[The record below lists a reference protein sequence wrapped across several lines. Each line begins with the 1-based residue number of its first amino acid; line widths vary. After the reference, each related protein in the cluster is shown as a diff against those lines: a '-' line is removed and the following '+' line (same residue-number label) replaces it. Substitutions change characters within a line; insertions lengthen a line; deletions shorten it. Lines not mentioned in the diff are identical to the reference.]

1 MEATMTFRLHFAAH
15 HAGLDWRRLGA
26 LPITEGPAAGGAGP
40 SLMTAASGAD
50 DEPGSPRDDPHNPA
64 VPREGRDDDAG
75 IDRAVREAIAPVLD
89 AGAGRVSIAVRQAH
103 VTLEGKVPTD
113 ALREAIGRAAAQ
125 CPAVAGVDNRLA
137 VEPIGGASVVLTP
150 ERRTVTHSDAPGSTP
165 APGKRERGRG

>member
-1 MEATMTFRLHFAAH
+1 MTFRLHFAAH

-50 DEPGSPRDDPHNPA
+50 DEPCAPCDDPHNPA
-64 VPREGRDDDAG
+64 VPRAGRDDDAG
-75 IDRAVREAIAPVLD
+75 IDRAV
-89 AGAGRVSIAVRQAH
+89 
-103 VTLEGKVPTD
+103 
-113 ALREAIGRAAAQ
+113 REAIGRAAAQ

-165 APGKRERGRG
+165 ASGKRERGRG